1 MAYRKKTRRQAGYG
15 HRQRRRQAGYGYK
28 RRRYGRRRRG
38 RRRRRRQ
45 RGRGP
50 RWDAVKSFG
59 KRIGSRIWNK
69 LAPAAASAG
78 KSILPSAAHLMIA
91 NKKNKG
97 RIMKGMLRKFGHNT
111 IRNMMK

>member
-1 MAYRKKTRRQAGYG
+1 MVIVGRI
-15 HRQRRRQAGYGYK
+15 RRRI
-28 RRRYGRRRRG
+28 
-38 RRRRRRQ
+38 RRRRQ
-45 RGRGP
+45 RGHGRK
-50 RWDAVKSFG
+50 WNAVKSFG
-59 KRIGSRIWNK
+59 KRIGSRIWKK

-97 RIMKGMLRKFGHNT
+97 RVMKGMLRNFGHNT